1 MVLQAIARLSEGDS
15 PILHSDQ
22 GWQYQMASY
31 QQLLAEHHI
40 VQSMSRKGNCL
51 DNAAMESFFGR
62 MKVECFYDKTFESI
76 EELESV
82 IKEYVRYYNEERIQ
96 LKLNGLSPVQYRI
109 QSLK

>member
-1 MVLQAIARLSEGDS
+1 MVLQAIARLAEGDS

-22 GWQYQMASY
+22 GIQYQMASY
-31 QQLLAEHHI
+31 QQLLAEHNI

-62 MKVECFYDKTFESI
+62 MKVECFYGKTFESI
-76 EELESV
+76 EEL
-82 IKEYVRYYNEERIQ
+82 EYVRYYNEERIQ

>member
-1 MVLQAIARLSEGDS
+1 ML
-15 PILHSDQ
+15 
-22 GWQYQMASY
+22 SY
-31 QQLLAEHHI
+31 QQLPTQHNI
-40 VQSMSRKGNCL
+40 VLSMSRKGNCL

-62 MKVECFYDKTFESI
+62 MKVKCFYDNTFESI